1 MRTQVACVEMQGDV
15 TTIYASNKNEYI
27 IFDFDWVWNENI
39 NHTKYIFYLLHGS
52 LMNVYLS
59 NDWFYI

>member
-1 MRTQVACVEMQGDV
+1 MQGDV
-15 TTIYASNKNEYI
+15 TTIYASNKDEYI

-39 NHTKYIFYLLHGS
+39 NHTKYIFYLLYGS
-52 LMNVYLS
+52 LMNVYLL

>member
-27 IFDFDWVWNENI
+27 ISDFD
-39 NHTKYIFYLLHGS
+39 
-52 LMNVYLS
+52 
-59 NDWFYI
+59 